1 MKKISLFLTTSLVV
15 STLFFSCKPASNEAA
30 KPAFDLA
37 KAKTEIEAAN
47 KQTMD
52 AIAKG
57 DSVGVANMYT
67 EDAKLMFTGMPA
79 AEGKAAIQS
88 VFGGII
94 NSGVTKIE
102 LNTGEVWGNE
112 DLLAEEGGV
121 TIYVKDQVV
130 GQEKFIVLWK
140 KVNGQWKVFRDISN
154 SNAPAPPP
162 PPPME
167 KK

>member
-1 MKKISLFLTTSLVV
+1 MKKFLFFLTTSLLA
-15 STLFFSCKPASNEAA
+15 STLFSSCKDAASE
-30 KPAFDLA
+30 KPAFDLV
-37 KAKTEIEAAN
+37 KAKTEIEATN
-47 KQTMD
+47 QQTMD
-52 AIAKG
+52 AFAKG
-57 DSVGVANMYT
+57 DSVGIANMYT
-67 EDAKLMFTGMPA
+67 DDAKLMFTGMPA

-94 NSGVTKIE
+94 QSGVTKVE
-102 LNTGEVWGNE
+102 LKTGEVWGTE

-121 TIYVKDQVV
+121 TIFVKDQIVS
-130 GQEKFIVLWK
+130 QEKFIVLWK

-154 SNAPAPPP
+154 PNEPAPP

>member
-1 MKKISLFLTTSLVV
+1 MKKIPLLLATSLMA
-15 STLFFSCKPASNEAA
+15 STMFFSCKPANNEAA

-47 KQTMD
+47 QQTMD
-52 AIAKG
+52 AFAKG
-57 DSVGVANMYT
+57 DSVGIANMYT
-67 EDAKLMFTGMPA
+67 DDAKLMFTAMPA

-102 LNTGEVWGNE
+102 LKTTDVWGNE

-121 TIYVKDQVV
+121 TIYVKDQLV